1 MSRILILTSDHKL
14 LSSFSERISTET
26 QGFNPKYGSIDS
38 FTFGETKKMFAR
50 EKCSIQFM
58 YTFLNKTRLY
68 FQYLYT
74 AAIFCV
80 CI

>member
-38 FTFGETKKMFAR
+38 FTFGETKQNVCAWEMFYSVYVHVF
-50 EKCSIQFM
+50 E
-58 YTFLNKTRLY
+58 
-68 FQYLYT
+68 
-74 AAIFCV
+74 
-80 CI
+80 